1 LKIGIVADLRPVPP
15 SINAHSHYEEREI
28 SMTHFYTFKDLP
40 QEFVTPKYSKAY
52 GGLLAGEHIE
62 VGWLSFGAGEG
73 AVEHAHPHEQVMVV
87 IKGRSTVAER
97 AGSWGLAKPSWPRRT
112 FRMGSRR
119 LKIPK

>member
-1 LKIGIVADLRPVPP
+1 
-15 SINAHSHYEEREI
+15 
-28 SMTHFYTFKDLP
+28 MTHFYTFKDLP

-87 IKGRSTVAER
+87 IKGRLSVHCGGESGELGPGQAF
-97 AGSWGLAKPSWPRRT
+97 LAPPNVPHGVTAIEDTEVISSKHLV
-112 FRMGSRR
+112 GGVGH
-119 LKIPK
+119 KI